1 MAKLGVTAG
10 ERAAGM
16 AGAVLAVVVLLV
28 CIDLFTDG
36 ALLGW
41 LSSPAPAADVEGESE
56 ST

>member
-10 ERAAGM
+10 ERAAGA

-36 ALLGW
+36 ALFGW
-41 LSSPAPAADVEGESE
+41 LTRPAPAADVEGEGE
-56 ST
+56 SG